1 MTTYYNINYNECV
14 MRGKEITKVFS
25 IAFLFAVLVI
35 LASAVCFADT
45 PPAYN
50 DEVRIDVYVN
60 GSKTSDVAYTIKG
73 NIYLNL
79 NTIRQYG
86 DTTGITFSTSEN
98 KAYFN
103 SSEMDM
109 FFGDAET
116 TNFIKNNAGRVY
128 LPIKYFKSAYHI
140 SLGSISQLCKI
151 HYE

>member
-50 DEVRIDVYVN
+50 DEVLIDVYVN

-86 DTTGITFSTSEN
+86 DTTGITFSTSE
-98 KAYFN
+98 KCD
-103 SSEMDM
+103 S
-109 FFGDAET
+109 
-116 TNFIKNNAGRVY
+116 
-128 LPIKYFKSAYHI
+128 P
-140 SLGSISQLCKI
+140 
-151 HYE
+151 